1 MDDSKIE
8 STTGEGSEILG
19 EAEIIK
25 VPSDGNP
32 DDDSTA
38 GEGFNSMTPEEQQEL
53 LQHIQSSM
61 ARSQFF
67 QSKHHRARE
76 LRLYHRHFSPKA
88 RKRKKDRRKVT
99 RASRQQNYRFAKSR

>member
-1 MDDSKIE
+1 MDSDIKEVPENE
-8 STTGEGSEILG
+8 S
-19 EAEIIK
+19 AE
-25 VPSDGNP
+25 
-32 DDDSTA
+32 
-38 GEGFNSMTPEEQQEL
+38 EGFGSMTPEEQQEL

-61 ARSQFF
+61 VRSQLF

-88 RKRKKDRRKVT
+88 RKRKKDRRKMT